1 MIDLQA
7 VLQSSI
13 AYEFLLDMKFKVRM
27 EKKFLKRIQCFL

>member
-13 AYEFLLDMKFKVRM
+13 AYEFLLDMKVKVRM